1 MVEKS
6 ADLRRG
12 GVYRFLEELGMLYHT
27 GFLPNSLNGCH
38 MFKRRY
44 AALLP
49 ALILLS
55 ACSSKPKT
63 EAAQPTAGAP
73 SGGFLLEPQHN
84 MMQMEVI
91 LFLSLSIFLFAL

>member
-1 MVEKS
+1 MEKS
-6 ADLRRG
+6 ADLRWG
-12 GVYRFLEELGMLYHT
+12 GVYRFLEVLRMLYHT

-55 ACSSKPKT
+55 ACSSKPGLKLFNKRR
-63 EAAQPTAGAP
+63 ARLPAG
-73 SGGFLLEPQHN
+73 FC
-84 MMQMEVI
+84 
-91 LFLSLSIFLFAL
+91 LSRSTI